1 MSWVTLCFNKS
12 VQWRS
17 YLFALASPGEFTSKS
32 KEKLDF
38 QTFDIKGRQE
48 SESGIRATILQQKK
62 NTVNTLDQ
70 VVFQRPITT
79 HNRNIVKDG
88 FRRNTPLVHQHLKR
102 LGAINDFQEWDRHIS
117 SDTLRAWILAER
129 AWLAYICEV
138 YKLTV

>member
-1 MSWVTLCFNKS
+1 MTFNNICGLLNPHNKVDAVSWVTLCFNKS

-38 QTFDIKGRQE
+38 QTFDLQGRQE
-48 SESGIRATILQQKK
+48 SESGIRATILQHKK

-70 VVFQRPITT
+70 VVFQLPITT
-79 HNRNIVKDG
+79 HNRDIVKDG

-102 LGAINDFQEWDRHIS
+102 LWRHQRFS
-117 SDTLRAWILAER
+117 RVGQTLF
-129 AWLAYICEV
+129 
-138 YKLTV
+138 